1 MKQPHKRTALLFIT
15 LSMVAVLLLLIDM
28 ATGDTYIPISK
39 VWAVLT
45 GGECDEMTRNILL
58 SIRFI
63 RVVVAALIG
72 VALSVSGLQMQT
84 VFQNPLADP
93 YLLGV
98 SSGAGLGV
106 ALFILGAPL
115 LGWTEFPVLQSLGIV
130 GSGWV
135 GTAAILLGVAIVSR
149 KVKNILGVL
158 IMGVMIGYV
167 AGAIIQI
174 LQYLSSAEQ
183 LKMFTLWSMGSLSHI
198 TATQLGIM
206 IPMLCLA
213 LPGSP
218 PAAVMLSALQLQGIR
233 PGPMLTSTNP
243 TFTYE
248 MAILLILGS
257 VILWVVGVLIAKPVT
272 KIIDVPNG
280 LLMPIVAVLCVI
292 GTYSLNI
299 SRFDLIMMFVFGII
313 GYILDCMQYPSASIV
328 LGMLLGV
335 TLDVN
340 LRRALMVSDGSLL
353 PFVTRPIAIL
363 FLLAILYS
371 LLGPI
376 ISKKMS
382 SKFKDVATNTD
393 D

>member
-1 MKQPHKRTALLFIT
+1 
-15 LSMVAVLLLLIDM
+15 
-28 ATGDTYIPISK
+28 
-39 VWAVLT
+39 
-45 GGECDEMTRNILL
+45 
-58 SIRFI
+58 
-63 RVVVAALIG
+63 
-72 VALSVSGLQMQT
+72 
-84 VFQNPLADP
+84 
-93 YLLGV
+93 
-98 SSGAGLGV
+98 
-106 ALFILGAPL
+106 
-115 LGWTEFPVLQSLGIV
+115 
-130 GSGWV
+130 
-135 GTAAILLGVAIVSR
+135 
-149 KVKNILGVL
+149 
-158 IMGVMIGYV
+158 
-167 AGAIIQI
+167 
-174 LQYLSSAEQ
+174 
-183 LKMFTLWSMGSLSHI
+183 
-198 TATQLGIM
+198 
-206 IPMLCLA
+206 
-213 LPGSP
+213 
-218 PAAVMLSALQLQGIR
+218 
-233 PGPMLTSTNP
+233 
-243 TFTYE
+243 

-313 GYILDCMQYPSASIV
+313 EYILDCMQYPSASIV

>member
-1 MKQPHKRTALLFIT
+1 MKQPDKRTPFLFIT
-15 LSMVAVLLLLIDM
+15 LGIVAILLLLIDM
-28 ATGDTYIPISK
+28 ATGDTYIPITK

-72 VALSVSGLQMQT
+72 IALSVSGLQMQT

-115 LGWTEFPVLQSLGIV
+115 LGWAEFPILQSLGIV

-135 GTAAILLGVAIVSR
+135 GTAVILLGVAIISR

-183 LKMFTLWSMGSLSHI
+183 LVPGTMLTGLISMLLCDIIAKKFLLPVNCI
-198 TATQLGIM
+198 TALLGV
-206 IPMLCLA
+206 P
-213 LPGSP
+213 
-218 PAAVMLSALQLQGIR
+218 
-233 PGPMLTSTNP
+233 
-243 TFTYE
+243 
-248 MAILLILGS
+248 
-257 VILWVVGVLIAKPVT
+257 VILWVIAK
-272 KIIDVPNG
+272 
-280 LLMPIVAVLCVI
+280 
-292 GTYSLNI
+292 
-299 SRFDLIMMFVFGII
+299 
-313 GYILDCMQYPSASIV
+313 
-328 LGMLLGV
+328 
-335 TLDVN
+335 N
-340 LRRALMVSDGSLL
+340 LRR
-353 PFVTRPIAIL
+353 
-363 FLLAILYS
+363 
-371 LLGPI
+371 
-376 ISKKMS
+376 
-382 SKFKDVATNTD
+382 FK
-393 D
+393 

>member
-1 MKQPHKRTALLFIT
+1 
-15 LSMVAVLLLLIDM
+15 
-28 ATGDTYIPISK
+28 
-39 VWAVLT
+39 
-45 GGECDEMTRNILL
+45 
-58 SIRFI
+58 
-63 RVVVAALIG
+63 
-72 VALSVSGLQMQT
+72 
-84 VFQNPLADP
+84 
-93 YLLGV
+93 
-98 SSGAGLGV
+98 
-106 ALFILGAPL
+106 
-115 LGWTEFPVLQSLGIV
+115 
-130 GSGWV
+130 
-135 GTAAILLGVAIVSR
+135 
-149 KVKNILGVL
+149 
-158 IMGVMIGYV
+158 
-167 AGAIIQI
+167 
-174 LQYLSSAEQ
+174 
-183 LKMFTLWSMGSLSHI
+183 
-198 TATQLGIM
+198 M